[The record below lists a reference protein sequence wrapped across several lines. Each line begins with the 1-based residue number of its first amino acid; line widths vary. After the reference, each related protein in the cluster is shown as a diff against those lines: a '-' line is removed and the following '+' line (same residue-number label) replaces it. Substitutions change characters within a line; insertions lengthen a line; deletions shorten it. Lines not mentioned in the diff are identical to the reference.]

1 MPKVHLIRNQ
11 VYYVINIRDQK
22 NLQFISLAYSLLSSS
37 ISAAVLCRRLTALP
51 DGVVDTIATRHQLGQ
66 GVQACAARPSFCPDH
81 HFSSHL

>member
-37 ISAAVLCRRLTALP
+37 ISAA
-51 DGVVDTIATRHQLGQ
+51 D
-66 GVQACAARPSFCPDH
+66 
-81 HFSSHL
+81 